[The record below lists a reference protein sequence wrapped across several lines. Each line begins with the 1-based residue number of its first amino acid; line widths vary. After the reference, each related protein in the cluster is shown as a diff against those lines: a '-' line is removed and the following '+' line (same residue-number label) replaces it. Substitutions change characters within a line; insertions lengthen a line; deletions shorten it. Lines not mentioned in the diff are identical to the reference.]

1 MHGLVTLPFGDDDYA
16 FRLPLSGI
24 AAIEDK
30 FDKSIFLIVANLQLK
45 TAKST
50 EVLEVIREGL
60 VGGGMDHV
68 AAMKLV
74 RRYGDELPLFVNC
87 ALAYQIGL
95 AALRR
100 VHSRELEEPPGE
112 PAAPT
117 ASQSDSMSA
126 PSSAPQPS

>member
-1 MHGLVTLPFGDDDYA
+1 MHGLVTLPFGDDEYA

-24 AAIEDK
+24 AAIEEK
-30 FDKSIFLIVANLQLK
+30 FDKSIFLIVAGLQLK
-45 TAKST
+45 NAKST

-74 RRYGDELPLFVNC
+74 RRYGDELPLFVTC

-95 AALRR
+95 AGLRR

-112 PAAPT
+112 PTAPAT
-117 ASQSDSMSA
+117 SPSDSMSA
-126 PSSAPQPS
+126 PFSDLPPS